1 MIPEYCKTIL
11 VLIIFSNFSDRQTLM
26 MVPEKAEG
34 VSTEQQSKM
43 KLSQF
48 LNLKQKAKKEKPEAF
63 PSIPK
68 ELLVISKKTAFND
81 IEVEKFIN
89 VLLTNSR
96 VIS

>member
-34 VSTEQQSKM
+34 VSTEQQLKM

-48 LNLKQKAKKEKPEAF
+48 LNLKQKVKKEKLEDL

-68 ELLVISKKTAFND
+68 EFACNSRNSFND
-81 IEVEKFIN
+81 NNKTLE
-89 VLLTNSR
+89 
-96 VIS
+96 

>member
-34 VSTEQQSKM
+34 VSTEQQLKM

-68 ELLVISKKTAFND
+68 EFACNSRNSFND
-81 IEVEKFIN
+81 NDTKQ
-89 VLLTNSR
+89 
-96 VIS
+96 